1 MKVNTEVLF
10 IDDFKKKKKEKKTE
24 RGRMANNNYMIL

>member
-10 IDDFKKKKKEKKTE
+10 IDDFKKKKKKKQSE
-24 RGRMANNNYMIL
+24 EGWQIIII

>member
-10 IDDFKKKKKEKKTE
+10 IDDFKKKKKKTE
-24 RGRMANNNYMIL
+24 RGRMANNNYIIL

>member
-10 IDDFKKKKKEKKTE
+10 IDDFKKKKKKQSEE
-24 RGRMANNNYMIL
+24 GWQIIII

>member
-10 IDDFKKKKKEKKTE
+10 IDDFKKEKKTE
-24 RGRMANNNYMIL
+24 WVRMANNNYIIL